1 MGVKHP
7 NKVVKGKSGYFGKAS
22 NGDYVGPSGQHFDLA
37 QVQMFY
43 ASGGKFP
50 GQKAKSV
57 AAGWKAAGAA
67 AHQHG
72 VHKATHGKSL

>member
-7 NKVVKGKSGYFGKAS
+7 NPVVKGKSGYFGKAKS
-22 NGDYVGPSGQHFDLA
+22 GDYVGPSGQHFDLQ

-43 ASGGKFP
+43 ANGGRFP

-57 AAGWKAAGAA
+57 KAGWKAAA

-72 VHKATHGKSL
+72 VHAATRGKSL